1 MARDDYFLMVY
12 RILSYLYRCIRN
24 GKQPDEEYLRPQA
37 KDFPIEYGYW
47 SYIWEN
53 MVKDGLVENVSIVP
67 VDGAEPLVRLQSNTR
82 ITPNGIEYL
91 QENSIM
97 KKTAKFI
104 GNVITTIRL

>member
-24 GKQPDEEYLRPQA
+24 GKQPDEEYLRPQV

-53 MVKDGLVENVSIVP
+53 MVKDGLVENVSIVS
-67 VDGAEPLVRLQSNTR
+67 VDGAEPLVRLHCNTR

-91 QENSIM
+91 QE
-97 KKTAKFI
+97 KGFEFR
-104 GNVITTIRL
+104 TIK

>member
-1 MARDDYFLMVY
+1 
-12 RILSYLYRCIRN
+12 
-24 GKQPDEEYLRPQA
+24 
-37 KDFPIEYGYW
+37 
-47 SYIWEN
+47 

-97 KKTAKFI
+97 KKTAKVI